1 MHSIK
6 HMHTFCTVVEH
17 GGFSGAQLALGMSQ
31 PAISTHIRDF
41 EIRLGF
47 QLCLRGRAGFRLT
60 EKGKITYQKCRN
72 MLNTLDDFNTDLGEL
87 KNSLTGV
94 LRIGLIDTTVTDPNS
109 PVPRAIKQ
117 FYSRAND
124 VSLTLKIHAP
134 EELEAELIASNIHLA
149 IGVFSSHHSALKYQ
163 HLYAEDHLF
172 YCGKGHPL
180 FNLDKSQITMKL
192 LRQYPIASRS
202 YLQQSD
208 LHYFRKSPT
217 PATVSNIEALA
228 ILINSG
234 QFMGFL
240 PIHFAQHWVD
250 KGQMKAID
258 HLGLS
263 WQSELQLVTRDS
275 PSSQNIVKLF
285 IQDLMGS

>member
-109 PVPRAIKQ
+109 PVPKAIKQ

-149 IGVFSSHHSALKYQ
+149 IGVFSSQHSALKYQ
-163 HLYAEDHLF
+163 HLYTEDHLF